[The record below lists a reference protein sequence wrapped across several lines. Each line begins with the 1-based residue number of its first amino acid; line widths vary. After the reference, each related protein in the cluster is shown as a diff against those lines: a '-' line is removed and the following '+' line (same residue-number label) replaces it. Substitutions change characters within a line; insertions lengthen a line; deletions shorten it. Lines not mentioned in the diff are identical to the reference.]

1 MLHNETIDTIL
12 ARESCLDFTGEP
24 VSDEIIDT
32 LLTVGRYAPTS
43 GGRQP
48 WHLTAVTDPKLLDD
62 ISYLVYGNFLEMMET
77 IKKES
82 EKGGVKKTPFS
93 GYDENPTPASVRYN
107 APLIIIVSGSPKLS
121 SVYHTDCCLATQ
133 NMYIAAQSLGLSSL
147 WWGAL
152 ERGGFHNEKCAE
164 LKKLLIPEGY
174 EVVSA
179 SLFGYPTPG
188 ATRQPGRVVG
198 FQRGA
203 GGISKF

>member
-1 MLHNETIDTIL
+1 MLKNETIDNIL

-24 VSDEIIDT
+24 VPEEAIET
-32 LLTVGRYAPTS
+32 LLAAGRHAPTS

-48 WHLTAVTDPKLLDD
+48 WHFTVVTDPKILDD
-62 ISYLVYGNFLEMMET
+62 ISYLVHGNFLEMMSK
-77 IKKES
+77 IKE
-82 EKGGVKKTPFS
+82 ENERGGVKKTPFS

-107 APLIIIVSGSPKLS
+107 CPLIIIVSGDPKQS
-121 SVYHTDCCLATQ
+121 SAYFTDCCLATE

-152 ERGGFHNEKCAE
+152 ERGGFKNPKSAD

-188 ATRQPGRVVG
+188 ATRKPGRLVT
-198 FQRGA
+198 FERGK
-203 GGISKF
+203 GGVSRF

>member
-1 MLHNETIDTIL
+1 MHNETLDTIFS
-12 ARESCLDFTGEP
+12 RESCLDFTGEAIP
-24 VSDEIIDT
+24 EEVIELI
-32 LLTVGRYAPTS
+32 LKAGRWAPTS

-48 WHLTAVTDPKLLDD
+48 WHFTVITDPQVLDE
-62 ISYLVYGNFLEMMET
+62 ISYLVYGNFLEMMEK
-77 IKKES
+77 IKQEN

-107 APLIIIVSGSPKLS
+107 APMIVIVSGNPKQS
-121 SVYHTDCCLATQ
+121 SVYHTDCCLATE
-133 NMYIAAQSLGLSSL
+133 NMYIAAQSMGVHSL

-152 ERGGFHNEKCAE
+152 ERGG
-164 LKKLLIPEGY
+164 LKNPKGQALKDRLIPEGY

-188 ATRQPGRVVG
+188 RTRQPGRVVG

-203 GGISKF
+203 GGVTRI

>member
-12 ARESCLDFTGEP
+12 ARESCLDFTGAPIPREAIETI
-24 VSDEIIDT
+24 VKA
-32 LLTVGRYAPTS
+32 GCHAPTS

-48 WHLTAVTDPKLLDD
+48 WHFTVVTDEKILDE
-62 ISYLVYGNFLEMMET
+62 ISYLVYGNFLEMMDK
-77 IKKES
+77 IKAES

-93 GYDENPTPASVRYN
+93 GYDENPTPASVRYH
-107 APLIIIVSGSPKLS
+107 APLIIIVSGDPKKS
-121 SVYHTDCCLATQ
+121 GVYHTDCCLATE
-133 NMYIAAQSLGLSSL
+133 NMYIAAQSLGIASL

-152 ERGGFHNEKCAE
+152 ERGGFHNEKSAD
-164 LKKLLIPEGY
+164 LKKRLIPEGY

-188 ATRQPGRVVG
+188 ATRKPGRLVT

-203 GGISKF
+203 GGVSWF